1 MLAGIKYLV
10 KYKMEEF
17 KLYTLVD
24 ITHTQQYRPSA
35 GILHWQEQNFN
46 TVLQTLGIRSNVIYN
61 HSPDV
66 IETRGSLV
74 GFNTEEIIRVWRF
87 DFYTEREN
95 VYKKNDDPVGLLK
108 EDFILI
114 PYIAG
119 LNEAMEQKYAVFN
132 PETPGNNISF
142 FKK

>member
-1 MLAGIKYLV
+1 
-10 KYKMEEF
+10 MEEF

-46 TVLQTLGIRSNVIYN
+46 TVLQTLGIRANIIYN
-61 HSPDV
+61 HGPDV
-66 IETRGSLV
+66 IEVKGNLV
-74 GFNTEEIIRVWRF
+74 GFDTEEILRVWRF

-95 VYKKNDDPVGLLK
+95 VYEKNGDPVGLLK
-108 EDFILI
+108 EDFVLI
-114 PYIAG
+114 PYISG
-119 LNEAMEQKYAVFN
+119 LNEAMEQRYAVFN

>member
-1 MLAGIKYLV
+1 
-10 KYKMEEF
+10 MEEF

-61 HSPDV
+61 YSPDV

-87 DFYTEREN
+87 DFYTERES

-108 EDFILI
+108 EDFTLI

-132 PETPGNNISF
+132 PEEPGNNISF

>member
-1 MLAGIKYLV
+1 
-10 KYKMEEF
+10 MEY

-24 ITHTQQYRPSA
+24 ITHTNQYRNEP
-35 GILHWQEQNFN
+35 GRQKERWQEQNFN
-46 TVLQTLGIRSNVIYN
+46 TVLQTLGIRSNVSYKIN
-61 HSPDV
+61 PTPLEIKGRV
-66 IETRGSLV
+66 V
-74 GFNTEEIIRVWRF
+74 GFDTDEIIRVWRF

-95 VYKKNDDPVGLLK
+95 VYETNSDPVGLLK
-108 EDFILI
+108 ADFVLI

-119 LNEAMEQKYAVFN
+119 LNEAMEQRYAVFN

>member
-1 MLAGIKYLV
+1 
-10 KYKMEEF
+10 MEEY

-46 TVLQTLGIRSNVIYN
+46 TVLQTLGIRANIIYN
-61 HSPDV
+61 HSPDITEV
-66 IETRGSLV
+66 KGSLV
-74 GFNTEEIIRVWRF
+74 GFDTDEIVRAWRF

-95 VYKKNDDPVGLLK
+95 VYEIGHDPVGLLK
-108 EDFILI
+108 EDFMLI